1 MQDNQALIVVDVQ
14 KDFLETGALPV
25 KEGSQVVPVINRII
39 PKFKNVVFTQD
50 WHPEGHISFASSHPG
65 EALYSMIDV
74 SYGKQVLWP
83 EHCVQDTAGAEFAE
97 GLNTDNGVCFVKKG
111 AHPNIDSYSAFL
123 EADRKTKT
131 DLAVWLKSQG
141 INEVFV
147 CGLATDFCVSWTAL
161 DAADEGFKV
170 YVIEDACRGI
180 DVNGS
185 LEAARAE
192 WKKSRNKGPAEIE
205 PSTPVSTTKEA
216 ESAGRPP
223 SFSAIDMAI
232 GVVTLFGAKLMMVSG
247 DAPRSP
253 AIRTVEVIAVTA
265 PAKSPN
271 KIGSQFLAS

>member
-83 EHCVQDTAGAEFAE
+83 EHCVQDTAGAEFVE

-161 DAADEGFKV
+161 DAADEGF
-170 YVIEDACRGI
+170 E
-180 DVNGS
+180 
-185 LEAARAE
+185 
-192 WKKSRNKGPAEIE
+192 
-205 PSTPVSTTKEA
+205 
-216 ESAGRPP
+216 
-223 SFSAIDMAI
+223 
-232 GVVTLFGAKLMMVSG
+232 
-247 DAPRSP
+247 
-253 AIRTVEVIAVTA
+253 
-265 PAKSPN
+265 
-271 KIGSQFLAS
+271 

>member
-1 MQDNQALIVVDVQ
+1 M
-14 KDFLETGALPV
+14 
-25 KEGSQVVPVINRII
+25 
-39 PKFKNVVFTQD
+39 
-50 WHPEGHISFASSHPG
+50 
-65 EALYSMIDV
+65 

-192 WKKSRNKGPAEIE
+192 WKKRGIKRIDSSEI
-205 PSTPVSTTKEA
+205 
-216 ESAGRPP
+216 
-223 SFSAIDMAI
+223 
-232 GVVTLFGAKLMMVSG
+232 
-247 DAPRSP
+247 
-253 AIRTVEVIAVTA
+253 
-265 PAKSPN
+265 N
-271 KIGSQFLAS
+271 